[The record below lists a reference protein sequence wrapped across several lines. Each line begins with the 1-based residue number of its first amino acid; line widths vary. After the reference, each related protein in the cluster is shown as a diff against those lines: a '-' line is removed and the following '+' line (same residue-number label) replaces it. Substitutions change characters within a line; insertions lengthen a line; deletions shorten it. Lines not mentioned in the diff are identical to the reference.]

1 MFKQRLSL
9 FWAIL
14 TGTMAISL
22 TAYLAQMGEVW
33 GGHGCGAYGLL
44 KSREM
49 EEKQEALP
57 IESE

>member
-1 MFKQRLSL
+1 
-9 FWAIL
+9 
-14 TGTMAISL
+14 
-22 TAYLAQMGEVW
+22 MGEVW
-33 GGHGCGAYGLL
+33 GGHGCGAYGLV